1 MMIVCTILGTA
12 CILYYLCIALY
23 AGPAFNFGWF
33 WLMTGAAFLLAAF
46 LRRYPDKSGAV
57 WAFRILL
64 ALLAAGFVVIGIM
77 STFVLRGMNAR
88 APQDIPC
95 AIVLGAQVRGTVPS
109 RALTRRLEAALALPG
124 QPKLILS
131 GGQGDGEQIP
141 EAQCMKDY
149 LTEHGVD
156 EDRLLL
162 EDKSAN
168 TRENLLFSDRLYGCA
183 EKPCAIVTNDFHIY
197 RALQI
202 ARKAGYQEVYGVA
215 AEGDPLMEVHYVVR
229 EAVALLAEK
238 LRAIP

>member
-1 MMIVCTILGTA
+1 MIVCTILGTA

-124 QPKLILS
+124 QPQLILS

-141 EAQCMKDY
+141 EAQSALLLVARY
-149 LTEHGVD
+149 
-156 EDRLLL
+156 DRLGTAEVL
-162 EDKSAN
+162 
-168 TRENLLFSDRLYGCA
+168 NLLQLQASSCWNLCRNA
-183 EKPCAIVTNDFHIY
+183 ARNFHIY

-229 EAVALLAEK
+229 EAVALLVEK

>member
-64 ALLAAGFVVIGIM
+64 ALLV
-77 STFVLRGMNAR
+77 
-88 APQDIPC
+88 
-95 AIVLGAQVRGTVPS
+95 
-109 RALTRRLEAALALPG
+109 RRLEAALALPG
-124 QPKLILS
+124 QPQLILS

-183 EKPCAIVTNDFHIY
+183 ERPCAIVTNDFHIY